1 MAGAYVVA
9 VEGLSALDEID
20 ALPEGILR
28 AARQAVNKTVDRT
41 RARSARNIRD
51 QVNFPA
57 RYLSG
62 QRGRLQ
68 IAKKASGKDLEGII
82 RGRERPTSLAQFV
95 TTGSVGKKG
104 GVGLTVKPGT
114 TRRMPRAFLIK
125 LRAGSASIDTKF
137 NLGLAMRLRPGET
150 IRNKTKAVKLAGNL
164 YLLYGPSV
172 NQVFASVADDNA
184 PEAAAFLEQEFTRLL
199 DLKQ

>member
-1 MAGAYVVA
+1 MAGVYAVA
-9 VEGLSALDEID
+9 VEGLSALEDID

-41 RARSARNIRD
+41 RARSARSIRD

-62 QRGRLQ
+62 QKGRLQ
-68 IAKKASGKDLEGII
+68 IAKKASGRDLEGII

-95 TTGSVGKKG
+95 TTGAPGKKG
-104 GVGLTVKPGT
+104 GVAVSVKPGSA
-114 TRRMPRAFLIK
+114 RRMPRAFLLK
-125 LRAGSASIDTKF
+125 LRAGSAAIDTKF
-137 NLGLAMRLRPGET
+137 NLGLAMRLRPGES
-150 IRNKTKAVKLAGNL
+150 IRNKTNAVKLAGNL

-172 NQVFASVADDNA
+172 NQVFASVADESA

-199 DLKQ
+199 DLRP